1 MGNCRGCAHL
11 RGHKDVW
18 YKGKDVA
25 MFRCGY
31 AEEEFGGERWVAEP
45 VVKVAEKNHRE
56 PYYKGCEV
64 FKSVIPDEGPIEF
77 LRDCVGCNGKGVMP
91 GTLFTREFDCSVCSG
106 TGKVEMFPNDDDN
119 N

>member
-31 AEEEFGGERWVAEP
+31 AEEEFGGERWVADTA
-45 VVKVAEKNHRE
+45 K
-56 PYYKGCEV
+56 CEV
-64 FKSVIPDEGPIEF
+64 FKSVIPEEGPIEF
-77 LRDCVGCNGKGVMP
+77 LRDCNACSGSGKTSM
-91 GTLFTREFDCSVCSG
+91 FSKEYECYDCSG
-106 TGKVEMFPNDDDN
+106 TGKVEMFPDEEK
-119 N
+119 